1 MHCELYILL
10 CAVVLSLDIQFVLE
24 SAAPT
29 ITGTT
34 RTSDELAVV
43 RFQPVNSNPGQ
54 NYEVSYYI
62 ATNTSGAP
70 DLVCM
75 KDTIVRSVTQC
86 TPELNDTCWHTA
98 STESLPELNDTCK
111 FTHTVLVDYV
121 HQKEWGYI
129 VTSMV
134 PNICLYDY
142 SWHGFCIRHVS
153 FSWGMGLQCQ
163 IVD

>member
-1 MHCELYILL
+1 MGWLVKCFSPWTNYCAKLMHCELYILL

-86 TPELNDTCWHTA
+86 TPELNDTC
-98 STESLPELNDTCK
+98 
-111 FTHTVLVDYV
+111 
-121 HQKEWGYI
+121 
-129 VTSMV
+129 
-134 PNICLYDY
+134 
-142 SWHGFCIRHVS
+142 
-153 FSWGMGLQCQ
+153 
-163 IVD
+163 